1 MSEDSCFLSAG
12 ELVDAFRSKQLSP
25 VEAIHDLLNR
35 IERLNSSLNAYCTI
49 SAESAI
55 SAATAVEAALLRGDD
70 IGPLGG
76 VPVAIKDATETA
88 AIRTTYGSRIFSE
101 HVPTQDAA
109 VVERLR
115 RAGAIIIG
123 KTNTPEFACKG
134 TTDNRLFGPTRNPW
148 NTERTAGGSSGGSAA
163 AVAAGL
169 APLAEGNDLAGSV
182 RIPAACCGVVGLRPT
197 LGRVPCYPTPNAWTT
212 LLIHGPLSRTVR
224 DAALFLSVTQG
235 ADPRDP
241 QTYPCSE
248 NLEIDGN
255 SDLRGLRIAWSPT
268 LGYSPI
274 DSQTRLVAE
283 EAARVFEQLGATIER
298 SDPGF
303 ENPKDLFIAL
313 SAPWRDGVC
322 GKYLAEWESEMDP
335 TLVERLKIAGKMTA
349 REYETAQQRRT
360 ELSQAVGRFFER
372 FDFLITPTTSVPAFS
387 IDAEFPSEI
396 DGEAIHS
403 QLDWYPFTFPFSLT
417 GQPAISVPAG
427 WTTENLPVGIQI
439 IGRRFD
445 DKAVLKLAA
454 AFESARPWAQRRP
467 PI

>member
-12 ELVDAFRSKQLSP
+12 ELIDAFRSKQLSP
-25 VEAIHDLLNR
+25 VEATHDLLNR
-35 IERLNSSLNAYCTI
+35 IERLNPFLNAYCTI

-76 VPVAIKDATETA
+76 VPVAIKDVTETA
-88 AIRTTYGSRIFSE
+88 AIRTTYGSRIFSG
-101 HVPTQDAA
+101 HVPTEDAA

-248 NLEIDGN
+248 NLEIDGD

-268 LGYSPI
+268 LGYSPV
-274 DSQTRLVAE
+274 DSQTRQVAE
-283 EAARVFEQLGATIER
+283 EAVRVFEQLGATIER
-298 SDPGF
+298 ADPGF

-335 TLVERLKIAGKMTA
+335 TLVARLKVAGIMTA

-360 ELSQAVGRFFER
+360 GLSQVVGRFFER
-372 FDFLITPTTSVPAFS
+372 FDFLITPTTSVPAFPIS
-387 IDAEFPSEI
+387 VEFPSEI
-396 DGEAIHS
+396 DGEAIRS

-439 IGRRFD
+439 IGRRFE

-454 AFESARPWAQRRP
+454 AFESARPWAGRRP

>member
-1 MSEDSCFLSAG
+1 MNEDSCFLSAG

-25 VEAIHDLLNR
+25 VEATHDLLNR
-35 IERLNSSLNAYCTI
+35 IERLNPLLNAYCTI

-115 RAGAIIIG
+115 RAGAIVIG

-182 RIPAACCGVVGLRPT
+182 RVPAACCGVVGLRPT
-197 LGRVPCYPTPNAWTT
+197 LGRIPCYPTPNAWTT

-248 NLEIDGN
+248 NLEIEGN

-268 LGYSPI
+268 LGYSPV

-283 EAARVFEQLGATIER
+283 EAVRVFEQLGATIER

-360 ELSQAVGRFFER
+360 ELSQVVGRFFER

>member
-12 ELVDAFRSKQLSP
+12 ELIDAFRSKQLSP
-25 VEAIHDLLNR
+25 VEATHDLLNR
-35 IERLNSSLNAYCTI
+35 IERLNPFLNAYCTI

-101 HVPTQDAA
+101 HVPTEDAA

-182 RIPAACCGVVGLRPT
+182 RVPAACCGVVGLRPT

-268 LGYSPI
+268 LGYSPV

-283 EAARVFEQLGATIER
+283 EAVRVFEQLGATVER

-360 ELSQAVGRFFER
+360 ELSQVVGRFFER

-387 IDAEFPSEI
+387 IGVEFPSEI

>member
-25 VEAIHDLLNR
+25 VEATHDLLNR
-35 IERLNSSLNAYCTI
+35 IERLNPFLNAYCTI

-101 HVPTQDAA
+101 HVPTEDAA

-182 RIPAACCGVVGLRPT
+182 RVPAACCGVVGLRPT

-235 ADPRDP
+235 VDPRDP

-268 LGYSPI
+268 LGYSPV

-283 EAARVFEQLGATIER
+283 EAVRVFEQLGATIER
-298 SDPGF
+298 SDPSF

-349 REYETAQQRRT
+349 REYETAQQQRT
-360 ELSQAVGRFFER
+360 ELSQVVGRFFER

-396 DGEAIHS
+396 DGEAVHS

-439 IGRRFD
+439 VGRRFD